1 MSGSLPYHF
10 VMNLNPH
17 PLSIP
22 VFKHMDLIDS
32 AMGIQTSATPL
43 ERTNTK
49 TSYFAR
55 QSAYTNRSGLHIE
68 SIRYD
73 NYRVNNFVL
82 DASLKNT
89 LIDARHFALNVLGG
103 DIMGNASF
111 QINPDRSIAGVLSTQ
126 VSNIDASYFPALEM
140 LPGKESELSA
150 NMYTDFL
157 LGPSVRDFNMDMN
170 VTKIGSKTLN
180 RFVLLLDPEKKDRQ
194 LQTNRRNLR
203 FIRIDQVNTWVRRE
217 NLSMDLYYTALL
229 RIPWTRIGFRP
240 INTEMLRRYSLSGF
254 MDASLQGEQIAP
266 LRKALGW

>member
-1 MSGSLPYHF
+1 HSLA
-10 VMNLNPH
+10 
-17 PLSIP
+17 IP

-32 AMGIQTSATPL
+32 PIGIQTTAKAL

-55 QSAYTNRSGLHIE
+55 QNSYTNRSGLHID
-68 SIRYD
+68 SIRYE

-89 LIDARHFALNVLGG
+89 LIDARHFAMNVLGG

-126 VSNIDASYFPALEM
+126 VSNLDASYFPALEM
-140 LPGKESELSA
+140 QPGKESELSA
-150 NMYTDFL
+150 NMYADFL
-157 LGPSVRDFNMDMN
+157 LGASVRDFNMDMN

-203 FIRIDQVNTWVRRE
+203 
-217 NLSMDLYYTALL
+217 
-229 RIPWTRIGFRP
+229 
-240 INTEMLRRYSLSGF
+240 
-254 MDASLQGEQIAP
+254 
-266 LRKALGW
+266 